1 MKTATLSQVETR
13 LSAYIRAAQK
23 SPVVITKRGKPVA
36 LLTGLNEDDDL
47 DTLVLAH
54 NPRFRQILGD
64 ARARVRRTGGI
75 KSADFWKQVEQRHKS
90 KRK

>member
-54 NPRFRQILGD
+54 NPRFMQILGD